1 MEAWS
6 NQQTV
11 ETIIQQV
18 RALVDKRQRNF
29 LVLRTSSSDSSI
41 LVFPNEVKEELWP
54 ELVAGRKYN
63 LTVKENEQGNWKLV
77 DFNQVFSFG

>member
-11 ETIIQQV
+11 EAIIYQV
-18 RALVDKRQRNF
+18 RTLVDKRQRNF
-29 LVLRTSSSDSSI
+29 LVLRISSSDSAI

-54 ELVAGRKYN
+54 ELIAGRKYN
-63 LTVKENEQGNWKLV
+63 LTVRENEQGNWKLI
-77 DFNQVFSFG
+77 DFSQVFSSD